1 VVSGEKTVTREDKD
15 RGGQFLFQ
23 HFAGSILRMGGFT
36 GVRSWQVETSRL
48 VHPQETPDGL
58 LKVQLEDEA
67 EPVYVVVEIATFPE
81 RRVDEQML
89 RDAMMVFLERGVLPE
104 VLTLVLHPKGKVRVT
119 GKQRRVSRR
128 GTTRMGMTWKVVELW
143 KLRAADLLA
152 ANDVGLVPWAV
163 LTRFRERP
171 EVLLRECR
179 RRIDEQASER
189 EKGNLLA
196 VCQVL
201 TRLRYDEPGLLEI
214 FGGSRAMIESPLLKE
229 FEERF
234 KREGK
239 EEGKHEG
246 RQEATQDAILR
257 VLGLRFRS
265 LPPEVGEHVRAI
277 TDEERLQEVLDQAV
291 TAASLKAFRK
301 HLSA

>member
-1 VVSGEKTVTREDKD
+1 VTREDKD

-58 LKVQLEDEA
+58 LKVQLEGE
-67 EPVYVVVEIATFPE
+67 EQPVWVVVEIATFPE
-81 RRVDEQML
+81 RRVDEQVL

-119 GKQRRVSRR
+119 GKQRQRSHR
-128 GTTRMGMTWKVVELW
+128 GLTTWAMTWKVVELW
-143 KLRAADLLA
+143 TLRAADLLA

-179 RRIDEQASER
+179 RRIDEQATER

-201 TRLRYDEPGLLEI
+201 TRLRYNDPALLEI
-214 FGGSRAMIESPLLKE
+214 FGGSRAMIESPLIKE
-229 FEERF
+229 LQVRF
-234 KREGK
+234 KQEGK

-257 VLGLRFRS
+257 VLSLRFRF
-265 LPPEVGEHVRAI
+265 LPPDVDADVRAI
-277 TDEERLQEVLDQAV
+277 TDAQRLQEVLDHAV

-301 HLSA
+301 HLGA